1 MILSAVQSGT
11 AGWQWQL
18 QKLSWMGFVVF
29 LKVILQYCIE
39 NGLKKPTRTVHFQ

>member
-18 QKLSWMGFVVF
+18 QKLSWMGFVFVF
-29 LKVILQYCIE
+29 L
-39 NGLKKPTRTVHFQ
+39 R